1 MAMVQLLFV
10 AICFSQKREE
20 AMAQKQIVM
29 EQLKQI
35 LQLKSDGV
43 AIREIARRVGISRN
57 SVRKYLLRLD
67 TDEIEQSDN
76 KRLAVAAYTSESF
89 KRDTLRQEQLMKQL
103 QLAKGELTGT
113 GVTRQLLWQEYINK
127 YPDGYSYSQY
137 CHHLQ
142 QYLKHADRA
151 MHMEYEPGDIM
162 MIDFAG
168 DKQRYVDPTTG
179 EVIAC
184 EVFVA
189 ILPFSGLIFCHS
201 VPTQQLPDFITCINA
216 MLRFYRGVPTT
227 LLCDNLKTAVV
238 RTDRYEPQ
246 FTDLCYQLSEH
257 YQTSFSATRPYNPRD
272 KAMVESAVKIVYAH
286 VYAPLRKQNF
296 TSMEDLNTAMHN
308 QLLLL
313 NNKPY
318 KHTPYSRWYYFEQQE
333 LQFLKPLPT
342 EPFSSKKV
350 VTLTVQRNYH
360 VQLSEDHLYFSVPYQ
375 FVGKK
380 VKVMYDK
387 RTVEVYCNHE
397 RIALHIRKL
406 PHKAYTTQAEHM
418 PPNHAHM
425 LEVKGWKKE
434 ELLAKAQQLGTA
446 VHQAAVLILDNNF
459 YVEQNYKACFGLL
472 MLDKKYGTSRLE
484 AACNRA
490 LTGSRLNYTMIKN
503 ILERGLDKQPF
514 QAELFQT
521 PEHTNIRGAEHYQ

>member
-1 MAMVQLLFV
+1 
-10 AICFSQKREE
+10 
-20 AMAQKQIVM
+20 MAQKQIVM

-67 TDEIEQSDN
+67 TYEIEQSDN
-76 KRLAVAAYTSESF
+76 KQLAEAAYTSESF
-89 KRDTLRQEQLMKQL
+89 KRDTLRQEQLTKQL
-103 QLAKGELTGT
+103 QLAKAELSGT
-113 GVTRQLLWQEYINK
+113 GVTRQLLWQEYINA

-137 CHHLQ
+137 CYHLQ
-142 QYLKHADRA
+142 QFLKHADRA

-168 DKQRYVDPTTG
+168 DKQRYIDPATG
-179 EVIAC
+179 EVFAC

-189 ILPFSGLIFCHS
+189 ILPFSGLIFCHA
-201 VPTQQLPDFITCINA
+201 VPTQQLPDFITCVNA
-216 MLRFYRGVPTT
+216 MLRFYGGVPIT

-238 RTDRYEPQ
+238 RTDRYEPK

-257 YQTSFSATRPYNPRD
+257 YQTSFSATRPYSPRD
-272 KAMVESAVKIVYAH
+272 KAMVESAVKFVYNH
-286 VYAPLRKQNF
+286 VYAPLRKQTF
-296 TSMEDLNTAMHN
+296 TSMEALNAAMKD

-313 NNKPY
+313 NHKPY
-318 KHTPYSRWYYFEQQE
+318 KHTPYSRWYYFQLQEQQT
-333 LQFLKPLPT
+333 LKPLPT
-342 EPFSSKKV
+342 EPFSAKKV
-350 VTLTVQRNYH
+350 VILTVQRNYH

-387 RTVEVYCNHE
+387 RVVEVYYNHE

-406 PHKAYTTQAEHM
+406 PHKVYSTMAEHM
-418 PPNHAHM
+418 PPNHAYM
-425 LEVKGWKKE
+425 LEVKGWKKDD
-434 ELLAKAQQLGTA
+434 LLAKAKLLGPS
-446 VHQAAVLILDNNF
+446 VHQAAVLILSNNF

-472 MLDKKYGTSRLE
+472 ILEKKYGANRLE
-484 AACNRA
+484 AACTRA
-490 LTGSRLNYTMIKN
+490 LTGTRVNYTMIKN
-503 ILERGLDKQPF
+503 ILQRGLDKQPL
-514 QAELFQT
+514 QAELFHT